1 MLLQNR
7 KTLEIFGHEKTSF
20 RNSRWSVS
28 FEFSAQLARS
38 DPAGEKRLECRRDVL
53 NLVRRFVHEFQPEV
67 ANSYLTPWID
77 VRTCFL
83 RLSAEHRIPAANVGY
98 YRMRTAL
105 WISQRDPM
113 LFAGPAAIAISTA
126 GGKNSAEYAMAS
138 VEDRKDGDRQELPE
152 LAVLLVN
159 SLQSAMDA
167 LCKLLIPTLVTP

>member
-1 MLLQNR
+1 
-7 KTLEIFGHEKTSF
+7 
-20 RNSRWSVS
+20 
-28 FEFSAQLARS
+28 
-38 DPAGEKRLECRRDVL
+38 
-53 NLVRRFVHEFQPEV
+53 
-67 ANSYLTPWID
+67 
-77 VRTCFL
+77 
-83 RLSAEHRIPAANVGY
+83 
-98 YRMRTAL
+98 MRADL
-105 WISQRDPM
+105 WISQSDVM